1 MANPAQRRKLGRGMV
16 MSVAGVMVCWAT
28 GAGSAAVAGRVV
40 RRVIVVC
47 AGQPR
52 ALCDIHGAE
61 HYWCALVSVGAL
73 MAMLY
78 VYFGNPELL
87 AQVTDWLMTKLN
99 IQ

>member
-1 MANPAQRRKLGRGMV
+1 M
-16 MSVAGVMVCWAT
+16 
-28 GAGSAAVAGRVV
+28 
-40 RRVIVVC
+40 
-47 AGQPR
+47 
-52 ALCDIHGAE
+52 
-61 HYWCALVSVGAL
+61 SVGAL